1 MNEDVNEASIT
12 KLQRRILPDGDSIW
26 VRIMRKKK
34 ILKTTIILESIKKG
48 DSILWKKVI
57 NYIKYIGFEL
67 KWCIGNE
74 EKVCFSID
82 FWVYISP
89 FIFFVDENYFY
100 CINWDTKVYNFINFP
115 KCFSK
120 C

>member
-1 MNEDVNEASIT
+1 MLM
-12 KLQRRILPDGDSIW
+12 KLQLLSYSGESSHMMIAFGLGSRE
-26 VRIMRKKK
+26 KKK
-34 ILKTTIILESIKKG
+34 LKTTIILESIKKG